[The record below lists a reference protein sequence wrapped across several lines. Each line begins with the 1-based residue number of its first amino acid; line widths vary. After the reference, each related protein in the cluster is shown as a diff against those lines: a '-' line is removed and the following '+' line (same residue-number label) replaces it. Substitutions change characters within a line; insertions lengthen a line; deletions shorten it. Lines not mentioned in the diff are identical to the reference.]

1 MAQAGEHQAVGTA
14 SADRPEPGTGRLAGK
29 VAIITGAARGQGEAE
44 ARLFAREGASVVATD
59 VLGDLVSK
67 VAEDIALDGFPA
79 VALEH
84 DISDPQAWDAVL
96 AATVERFGGVD
107 VLVNNAAV
115 HWVRPLSEETLPDL
129 RRMLDVNLLGPILGM
144 QRAVEAMR
152 ERGGGSIVNISS
164 YAGLRGIHGHG
175 AYGASKWA
183 LRGVTKTA
191 AIEFG
196 PIGVRVNSVHP
207 GSIET
212 AMLPDFDEEPSIRFA
227 HVPVGRVGQVDE
239 VAELVLFLASDAS
252 SYLTG
257 AEIAIDGGI
266 SAGRAAR

>member
-1 MAQAGEHQAVGTA
+1 MAQTGQDATIGPG
-14 SADRPEPGTGRLAGK
+14 SSEPPSVSSGRLAGK
-29 VAIITGAARGQGEAE
+29 VALITGAARGQGEAE

-67 VAEDIALDGFPA
+67 VAEDIAADGLP
-79 VALEH
+79 VIALEH
-84 DISDPQAWDAVL
+84 DISDPKSWDSVI
-96 AATVERFGGVD
+96 AASVERFGGLD
-107 VLVNNAAV
+107 ILVNNAAI
-115 HWVRPLSEETLPDL
+115 HWTRPLADETLPDL
-129 RRMLDVNLLGPILGM
+129 RRMMDVNLLGPILGM
-144 QRAVEAMR
+144 QRAVEVMR
-152 ERGGGSIVNISS
+152 VRSGGSIVNISS

-191 AIEFG
+191 AIEYG
-196 PIGVRVNSVHP
+196 PLGVRVNSVHP

-212 AMLPDFDEEPSIRFA
+212 AMLPDYDEDPSVRFA
-227 HVPVGRVGQVDE
+227 HVPVGRAGQSEE

-257 AEIAIDGGI
+257 AEIAVDGGI

>member
-1 MAQAGEHQAVGTA
+1 VAQAGENGTVETG
-14 SADRPEPGTGRLAGK
+14 SPDRPVVGTGRLAGK
-29 VAIITGAARGQGEAE
+29 VAIVTGAARGQGEAE

-59 VLGDLVSK
+59 VLGDLVTK
-67 VAEDIALDGFPA
+67 VAEDIAADGFP
-79 VALEH
+79 VIALEH
-84 DISDPQAWDAVL
+84 DISDPQSWDSVI
-96 AATVERFGGVD
+96 AATVERFGGLD
-107 VLVNNAAV
+107 ILVNNAAI
-115 HWVRPLSEETLPDL
+115 HWTRPLADETQSDL
-129 RRMLDVNLLGPILGM
+129 RRMLDVNLIGPILGM

-152 ERGGGSIVNISS
+152 ASDGGSIVNISS
-164 YAGLRGIHGHG
+164 YAGLRGIHAHG

-196 PIGVRVNSVHP
+196 PLGVRVNSVHP

-212 AMLPDFDEEPSIRFA
+212 AMLPDYDEDPSVRFA
-227 HVPVGRVGQVDE
+227 HVPVGRVGQSEE

-257 AEIAIDGGI
+257 AEIAVDGGI
-266 SAGRAAR
+266 SAGRAFR

>member
-1 MAQAGEHQAVGTA
+1 MSGVNAEGAVESG
-14 SADRPEPGTGRLAGK
+14 RGTGRLAGK

-59 VLGDLVSK
+59 VLGDLVGK
-67 VAEDIALDGFPA
+67 VAEDIAADGLPII
-79 VALEH
+79 ALEH
-84 DISDPQAWDAVL
+84 DISDPQAWDAVI

-115 HWVRPLSEETLPDL
+115 HWTRPLAEETAPDL
-129 RRMLDVNLLGPILGM
+129 RRMLDVNLIGPILGM
-144 QRAVEAMR
+144 QRAAEAMR
-152 ERGGGSIVNISS
+152 ARGAGSIVNISS

-191 AIEFG
+191 AIEYG

-212 AMLPDFDEEPSIRFA
+212 AMLPDYDEEPSVRFA
-227 HVPVGRVGQVDE
+227 HVPVGRVGRADE